1 MQLSGIKSIVTGG
14 ASGLGLAC
22 AKAFVSKGA
31 EVYVADID
39 EENGKRAASMSGITF
54 LPTDVTKEDE
64 VAAMLDRIEADGEP
78 ARVLVNCA
86 GIAPLL
92 SLWRGDDLHCLDAF
106 ELVLKTNITGTFLP
120 VSRFAYRLRDA
131 EPIGEEVGV
140 IINTSSVTAFDGQAG
155 HVAYAASKGAV
166 AAMTLPLARDL
177 SRVRIRAVSI
187 AAGLFDTPMLK
198 NVPNSHKVEL
208 GSQVPHPQRLGRP
221 EEFATLVRHI
231 VENPMLNGDVIRL
244 DGALRMTPW

>member
-1 MQLSGIKSIVTGG
+1 MQLSGIKAIVTGG

-31 EVYVADID
+31 EVYIADVD
-39 EENGKRAASMSGITF
+39 EENGKRAASTTGITF
-54 LPTDVTKEDE
+54 MPTDVTKVDE
-64 VAAMLDRIEADGEP
+64 VAALLDRIEADGEP
-78 ARVLVNCA
+78 ARVLMNCA

-106 ELVLKTNITGTFLP
+106 EHVLKTNITGTFLP
-120 VSRFAYRLRDA
+120 SSRFAYRLRDA
-131 EPIGEEVGV
+131 EPIGEEVGA

-166 AAMTLPLARDL
+166 AAMTLPLAREL

-187 AAGLFDTPMLK
+187 AAGLFDTPMLE

-208 GSQVPHPQRLGRP
+208 GSQVPHPRRLGHP
-221 EEFATLVRHI
+221 EEFAALVRHI
-231 VENPMLNGDVIRL
+231 VENPMINGEVIRL
-244 DGALRMTPW
+244 DGALRMTSW